1 MPKFLARVVG
11 WRLQYVLVIGF
22 VLTATI
28 TIVVATMITNSVING
43 YLEHAEDARV
53 GRDMDLANAFYNSK
67 MNDITSMAGRLASGR
82 TVQHN
87 LAAASQGNEDAIA
100 ALQDGILAENSNL
113 PSGTQRFAVI
123 TDLQGNSV
131 TGQISSNGRTEQ
143 VPADTDWSALPIVSR
158 ALSEGK
164 LQAATEVVPD
174 SVLRW
179 LGLDDQ
185 AHIPLLETEKAA
197 PEPFDLREG
206 TAGLVLMAVDPV
218 LSEEGE
224 LLGSVLVG
232 HLFNNDFTL
241 VDRIKEV
248 AGVDTVTI
256 FFGDL
261 RVSTNVLNEVG
272 ERVIGTRVSQ
282 EVYDQTL
289 VDGEPFAGPAYV
301 FNQWYITRYE
311 PLYDHLG
318 KVVGMLY
325 VGAKQ
330 AAFQQLQDSFR
341 RQVFFVGGASI
352 LLAVLLAIPLAW
364 SISRP
369 LTEMAAATRKVA
381 SGDWTVRVP
390 VYGRGE
396 TGTLAQSFNTMV
408 ETLRETQEQLI
419 QKEKLASVGQLAA
432 GVAHEINNPLG
443 SILLYA
449 DILRKETPEDNQQ
462 QAEDLDMIIRET
474 TRCKTIVN
482 DLLNFSRQ
490 NEVLA
495 QDTDLNALLEEL
507 AQEAS
512 KQELFEGI
520 DLLCDLEPDLPTIQ
534 ADPLQL
540 RQVFLNLMNNAAE
553 AMPHGGQLTLRT
565 RKGLAKGFIT
575 AEIQDT
581 GVGISDENMKKLFTP
596 FFTTKPIGKGTG
608 LGLAIIYG
616 IVKMHRGQIS
626 VSSEEGQGTTFTIT
640 MREKLPA
647 RPEKLEGSFVL
658 Q

>member
-1 MPKFLARVVG
+1 
-11 WRLQYVLVIGF
+11 
-22 VLTATI
+22 
-28 TIVVATMITNSVING
+28 
-43 YLEHAEDARV
+43 
-53 GRDMDLANAFYNSK
+53 
-67 MNDITSMAGRLASGR
+67 
-82 TVQHN
+82 
-87 LAAASQGNEDAIA
+87 
-100 ALQDGILAENSNL
+100 
-113 PSGTQRFAVI
+113 
-123 TDLQGNSV
+123 
-131 TGQISSNGRTEQ
+131 
-143 VPADTDWSALPIVSR
+143 
-158 ALSEGK
+158 
-164 LQAATEVVPD
+164 
-174 SVLRW
+174 
-179 LGLDDQ
+179 
-185 AHIPLLETEKAA
+185 
-197 PEPFDLREG
+197 
-206 TAGLVLMAVDPV
+206 
-218 LSEEGE
+218 
-224 LLGSVLVG
+224 
-232 HLFNNDFTL
+232 
-241 VDRIKEV
+241 
-248 AGVDTVTI
+248 
-256 FFGDL
+256 
-261 RVSTNVLNEVG
+261 
-272 ERVIGTRVSQ
+272 VIGTRVSQ

-289 VDGEPFAGPAYV
+289 VNGEPFAGPAYV

-330 AAFQQLQDSFR
+330 AVFQQLQDSFR
-341 RQVFFVGGASI
+341 GQIFFVGGASI

-565 RKGLAKGFIT
+565 QKGQAKGFVT

-647 RPEKLEGSFVL
+647 RPEKLESSFVL

>member
-43 YLEHAEDARV
+43 YLEDAEDARV

-82 TVQHN
+82 PVLHN
-87 LAAASQGNEDAIA
+87 LAAGSQGDEDAISV
-100 ALQDGILAENSNL
+100 LQDEILAENSNL
-113 PSGTQRFAVI
+113 PSGTQRFVVI
-123 TDLQGNSV
+123 TDLQGKGV
-131 TGQISSNGRTEQ
+131 TGQVFSDGRIEL
-143 VPADTDWSALPIVSR
+143 VAANTDWSTLPIVNR

-164 LQAATEVVPD
+164 LQAATEVIPG
-174 SVLRW
+174 SLLRW

-185 AHIPLLETEKAA
+185 ARIPLLETEKAA
-197 PEPFDLREG
+197 PEPFDPREG
-206 TAGLVLMAVDPV
+206 TAGLVLMAVEPV

-261 RVSTNVLNEVG
+261 RVSTNVLNEAG

-289 VDGEPFAGPAYV
+289 VNGEPFAGPAYV

-330 AAFQQLQDSFR
+330 AVFQQLQDSFR
-341 RQVFFVGGASI
+341 GQIFFVGGASI

-507 AQEAS
+507 AHEAS

-565 RKGLAKGFIT
+565 QKGQAKGFVI

>member
-22 VLTATI
+22 ALTAAI
-28 TIVVATMITNSVING
+28 TIVVATMITNSVINS
-43 YLEHAEDARV
+43 YLEQAEDARV
-53 GRDMDLANAFYNSK
+53 GRDMDLANAFYNIK
-67 MNDITSMAGRLASGR
+67 MHDITSMAGRLASGR
-82 TVQHN
+82 PMRHN
-87 LAAASQGNEDAIA
+87 LAAGSQGDENAIG
-100 ALQDGILAENSNL
+100 ALQDEILAENSNL
-113 PSGTQRFAVI
+113 SPGTQRFVVI

-131 TGQISSNGRTEQ
+131 TGQISSEGQNEP
-143 VPADTDWSALPIVSR
+143 VAAHSDWSALPIVSQV
-158 ALSEGK
+158 LSEGE
-164 LQAATEVVPD
+164 LQAATEIVPA

-185 AHIPLLETEKAA
+185 AHIPLIPTEKAA
-197 PEPFDLREG
+197 PEPYDPREG
-206 TAGLVLMAVDPV
+206 TAGLVLMAVEPV
-218 LSEEGE
+218 ISDEGE
-224 LLGSVLVG
+224 LLGSVVVG

-261 RVSTNVLNEVG
+261 RVSTNVLNEAG

-311 PLYDHLG
+311 PLYNHLG
-318 KVVGMLY
+318 QVVGMLY

-330 AAFQQLQDSFR
+330 AVFQQLQDSFR
-341 RQVFFVGGASI
+341 KQIFFVGGASI
-352 LLAVLLAIPLAW
+352 LLAILLAIPLAW

-396 TGTLAQSFNTMV
+396 TGTLAESFNTMV

-419 QKEKLASVGQLAA
+419 QTEKLASVGQLAA

-462 QAEDLDMIIRET
+462 QIEDLDMIIRET
-474 TRCKTIVN
+474 SRCKTIVN

-495 QDTDLNALLEEL
+495 QDTSLNALLEEL

-512 KQELFEGI
+512 KQELYEEI
-520 DLLCDLEPDLPTIQ
+520 DLTCDLDPDLPTIQ

-553 AMPHGGQLTLRT
+553 AMPEGGRLTLRT
-565 RKGLAKGFIT
+565 RKGDSKGFVT

-626 VSSEEGQGTTFTIT
+626 VSSKEGQGTTFRIT
-640 MREKLPA
+640 LREKLPVS
-647 RPEKLEGSFVL
+647 PEKPKASFVL